1 MSPIL
6 KLDHDDE
13 ERERAFE
20 LDYLLSLTARER
32 WEMMVRKSDELKRNL
47 IRHGHR
53 KPVEIVKR
61 ECR

>member
-1 MSPIL
+1 MCPIL

-13 ERERAFE
+13 EKERAFE
-20 LDYLLSLTARER
+20 LDFLLSLTAKQRL
-32 WEMMVRKSDELKRNL
+32 EMMIQRSNEVKRML
-47 IRHGHR
+47 IQHGHR

>member
-6 KLDHDDE
+6 KLDHDDPE
-13 ERERAFE
+13 KELAFE
-20 LDYLLSLTARER
+20 LDYQLSLTTRQR
-32 WEMMVRKSDELKRNL
+32 FQMMIQRSNEVKRML
-47 IRHGHR
+47 LRHGHQ